1 MASRPTSY
9 GTTGRLPTVGGGRR
23 CACGWAPPAREEIV
37 RLRRFLGSA
46 GRPLNFTVRAHA
58 RDSWQEEDSILSKGR
73 LGESFVWRQRD
84 VRAPGSAGDFAWG
97 LSARRNGFDASS
109 AGLPA

>member
-1 MASRPTSY
+1 MSPRVPEDSVHP
-9 GTTGRLPTVGGGRR
+9 RLV
-23 CACGWAPPAREEIV
+23 
-37 RLRRFLGSA
+37 LGA
-46 GRPLNFTVRAHA
+46 IARPLNFTVRAQA

-73 LGESFVWRQRD
+73 LGEGFVWRQRN
-84 VRAPGSAGDFAWG
+84 VRAPGAAGDFAWS

>member
-1 MASRPTSY
+1 MVCLARRDPVDIA
-9 GTTGRLPTVGGGRR
+9 GPPRLSDVG
-23 CACGWAPPAREEIV
+23 A
-37 RLRRFLGSA
+37 
-46 GRPLNFTVRAHA
+46 RPLNFTVRAHA

-73 LGESFVWRQRD
+73 LGEGFVWRQRN
-84 VRAPGSAGDFAWG
+84 VRAPGAAGDFALG

>member
-1 MASRPTSY
+1 M
-9 GTTGRLPTVGGGRR
+9 
-23 CACGWAPPAREEIV
+23 
-37 RLRRFLGSA
+37 RLRRQCGSA

-58 RDSWQEEDSILSKGR
+58 RDSWQEEDCILSKGR
-73 LGESFVWRQRD
+73 LGEGFVWRQRN
-84 VRAPGSAGDFAWG
+84 VRAPGAAGDFAWS